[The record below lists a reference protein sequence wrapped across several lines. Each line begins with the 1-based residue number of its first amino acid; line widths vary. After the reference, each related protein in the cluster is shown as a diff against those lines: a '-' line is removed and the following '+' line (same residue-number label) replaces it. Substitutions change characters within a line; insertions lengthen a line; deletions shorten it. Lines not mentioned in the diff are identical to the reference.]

1 MTTRSR
7 TLLFLQYRNSFR
19 IHSRPSATTSSV
31 YDSYNTSEQAG
42 LIESSDHVI
51 ELSVLPP
58 KWVDIVDEVD
68 DDIDQ
73 IKNLLPTL
81 ESLHKKHILP
91 GFDDRTEEEEEIERL
106 TDEITH
112 LFQQCQWKIKRIANE
127 SLSSTVSNQERAMSK
142 NIQTSLASKLQELS
156 SSFRKQQASYMKK
169 LKGRESKS
177 SGLFLIENN
186 DSNENDL
193 ELGFTQNQ
201 LALAASSEAMISQR
215 EREIN
220 EIAKSIHTIADI
232 FKELQTLVI
241 DQGTLLDRIDYNVE
255 QMSVNVKSAV
265 KELDKGAQY
274 QKRTRNR
281 KIILLLLL
289 LIFGLIIIL
298 IFKPHHRDV

>member
-1 MTTRSR
+1 MATRSR
-7 TLLFLQYRNSFR
+7 TLLFLKYRNTFAR
-19 IHSRPSATTSSV
+19 NHSRPLATSSG
-31 YDSYNTSEQAG
+31 YDAYNTSEQAG

-51 ELSVLPP
+51 ELTVLPP
-58 KWVDIVDEVD
+58 KWIDIVDEVD

-91 GFDDRTEEEEEIERL
+91 GFDDRTKEEKEIERL

-112 LFQQCQWKIKRIANE
+112 LFQQCQSKIKRIANE
-127 SLSSTVSNQERAMSK
+127 SLSSIAPNQERAMSK

-156 SSFRKQQASYMKK
+156 SSFRKQQASYLKK
-169 LKGRESKS
+169 LKGRESKGS
-177 SGLFLIENN
+177 KFFLIESN
-186 DSNENDL
+186 DSNEDDL
-193 ELGFTQNQ
+193 ELGFTSSQ
-201 LALAASSEAMISQR
+201 LAP
-215 EREIN
+215 EI
-220 EIAKSIHTIADI
+220 
-232 FKELQTLVI
+232 FRELQSLVI

-265 KELDKGAQY
+265 RELDKGAQY
-274 QKRTRNR
+274 QKKTRNR

-298 IFKPHHRDV
+298 IFKPR

>member
-1 MTTRSR
+1 MATRSR
-7 TLLFLQYRNSFR
+7 TLLFLKYRNTFAR
-19 IHSRPSATTSSV
+19 NHSRPLATSSG
-31 YDSYNTSEQAG
+31 YDAYNTSEQAG

-51 ELSVLPP
+51 ELTVLPP
-58 KWVDIVDEVD
+58 KWIDIVDEVD

-91 GFDDRTEEEEEIERL
+91 GFDDRTKEEKEIERL

-112 LFQQCQWKIKRIANE
+112 LFQQCQSKIKRIANE
-127 SLSSTVSNQERAMSK
+127 SLSSIAPNQERAMSK

-156 SSFRKQQASYMKK
+156 SSFRKQQASYLKK
-169 LKGRESKS
+169 LKGRESKGS
-177 SGLFLIENN
+177 KFFLIESN
-186 DSNENDL
+186 DSNEDDL
-193 ELGFTQNQ
+193 ELGFTSSQ
-201 LALAASSEAMISQR
+201 LARVESSEAVISQR
-215 EREIN
+215 EREII
-220 EIAKSIHTIADI
+220 EIAKSIHTIAEI
-232 FKELQTLVI
+232 FRELQSLVI

-265 KELDKGAQY
+265 RELDKGAQY
-274 QKRTRNR
+274 QKKTRNR

-298 IFKPHHRDV
+298 IFKPR

>member
-1 MTTRSR
+1 MATRSR
-7 TLLFLQYRNSFR
+7 TLLFLKYRNSFAR
-19 IHSRPSATTSSV
+19 NQSRPSATTSG

-58 KWVDIVDEVD
+58 KWIDIVEEVD

-91 GFDDRTEEEEEIERL
+91 GFDDRTKEEEEIERL

-127 SLSSTVSNQERAMSK
+127 SLSSTASNQERAMSK
-142 NIQTSLASKLQELS
+142 NIQISLASKLQELS

-169 LKGRESKS
+169 LKGIESKS
-177 SGLFLIENN
+177 SKFFLIESN
-186 DSNENDL
+186 DSNEDDL
-193 ELGFTQNQ
+193 ELGFTSNQ
-201 LALAASSEAMISQR
+201 LARVESSEAVISQR

-220 EIAKSIHTIADI
+220 EIAKSMHTIAEI
-232 FKELQTLVI
+232 FRELQTIVI

-255 QMSVNVKSAV
+255 QMNVNVKSAV
-265 KELDKGAQY
+265 RELDKGAQY
-274 QKRTRNR
+274 QKKTRNR

-298 IFKPHHRDV
+298 IFKPRRND

>member
-1 MTTRSR
+1 MATRNR
-7 TLLFLQYRNSFR
+7 TLLFLKYRNTFAR
-19 IHSRPSATTSSV
+19 NHSRPLATSSG
-31 YDSYNTSEQAG
+31 YDAYNTSEQAG

-51 ELSVLPP
+51 ELTVLPP
-58 KWVDIVDEVD
+58 KWIDIVDEVD

-91 GFDDRTEEEEEIERL
+91 GFDDRTKEEKEIERL

-112 LFQQCQWKIKRIANE
+112 LFQQCQSKIKRIANE
-127 SLSSTVSNQERAMSK
+127 SLSSIAPNQERAMSK

-156 SSFRKQQASYMKK
+156 SSFRKQQASYLKK
-169 LKGRESKS
+169 LKGRESKGS
-177 SGLFLIENN
+177 KFFLIESN
-186 DSNENDL
+186 DSNEDDL
-193 ELGFTQNQ
+193 ELGFTSSQ
-201 LALAASSEAMISQR
+201 LARVESSEAVISQR
-215 EREIN
+215 EREII
-220 EIAKSIHTIADI
+220 EIAKSIHTIAEI
-232 FKELQTLVI
+232 FRELQSLVI

-265 KELDKGAQY
+265 RELDKGAQY
-274 QKRTRNR
+274 QKKTRNR

-298 IFKPHHRDV
+298 IFKPR

>member
-1 MTTRSR
+1 MATRSR
-7 TLLFLQYRNSFR
+7 TLLFLKYRNTFAR
-19 IHSRPSATTSSV
+19 NHSRPLATSSV
-31 YDSYNTSEQAG
+31 YDAYNTSEQAG

-51 ELSVLPP
+51 ELTVLPP
-58 KWVDIVDEVD
+58 KWIDIVDEVN

-91 GFDDRTEEEEEIERL
+91 GFDDRTKEEKEIERL

-112 LFQQCQWKIKRIANE
+112 LFQQCQSKIKRIANE
-127 SLSSTVSNQERAMSK
+127 SLSSIAPNQERAMSK

-156 SSFRKQQASYMKK
+156 SSFRKQQASYLKK
-169 LKGRESKS
+169 LKGRESKGS
-177 SGLFLIENN
+177 KFFLIESN
-186 DSNENDL
+186 DSNEDDL
-193 ELGFTQNQ
+193 ELGFTSSQ
-201 LALAASSEAMISQR
+201 LARVESSEAVISQR
-215 EREIN
+215 EREII
-220 EIAKSIHTIADI
+220 EIAKSIHTIAEI
-232 FKELQTLVI
+232 FRELQSLVI

-265 KELDKGAQY
+265 RELDKGAQY
-274 QKRTRNR
+274 QKKTRNR

-298 IFKPHHRDV
+298 IFKPR